1 MTLNLK
7 WKDMEYKIAP
17 PLLKAL
23 EADFGFANVMPV
35 QNAVVPVFS
44 KNFDVAVEA
53 STGSG
58 KTLAFLVPIFEKLI
72 KDHPNIEKEDIK
84 ALIISPTREL
94 AYQTYQVATKIQ
106 QSIGKFGVK
115 VIFGKIGEKE
125 DQAGNKANAMESNG
139 QNILI
144 TTPGR
149 IAEILKDNLK
159 DLKSIEFLV
168 LGRPVVNLKMK
179 LTDFWIPIFNRN

>member
-7 WKDMEYKIAP
+7 WKDMEYKIAA

-23 EADFGFANVMPV
+23 EHDFKFTNVMPV

-58 KTLAFLVPIFEKLI
+58 KTLAFLVPVFEKLL
-72 KDHPNIEKEDIK
+72 KDHAHIEKDEVK
-84 ALIISPTREL
+84 ALIITPTREL
-94 AYQTYQVATKIQ
+94 AYQIYQVAAKIR

-115 VIFGKIGEKE
+115 VIFGKLSEKE
-125 DQAGNKANAMESNG
+125 DKDGKKSNEMETDG

-149 IAEILKDNLK
+149 IAEILKDDLK
-159 DLKSIEFLV
+159 DLKNIEFLI
-168 LGRPVVNLKMK
+168 LGRHS
-179 LTDFWIPIFNRN
+179 FYIRRSR